1 MRLQLEAMALVMPE
15 VDGHPNRLPFRGVL
29 TLVGAAS
36 QYPPHGSEGHR
47 ILLSLRATEAALP
60 SLLGMALDYSPAM
73 DGHDAQRKIG
83 IITEADIEPVAG
95 GQAAK
100 QLVVAGFLYAKDF
113 PEVTKEI
120 QAGAG
125 VLGMSYEIA
134 DAWVPD
140 ISSAIWTLTKF
151 TFTGA
156 AVLRRDKA
164 AYPQTWIRVEDRPV
178 LPGRLPVAASAAS
191 RAAVSN

>member
-1 MRLQLEAMALVMPE
+1 MNLRLEAMGLAVPE
-15 VDGHPNRLPFRGVL
+15 VEGHPNRLPFRGVL
-29 TLVGAAS
+29 TLVGTAS
-36 QYPPHGSEGHR
+36 QHSPSGAQGHR
-47 ILLSLRATEAALP
+47 VLLSAKATEAALP

-83 IITEADIEPVAG
+83 IITDAEIEPVAG
-95 GQAAK
+95 SQAAK
-100 QLVVAGFLYAKDF
+100 QLVVGGFLYARDF
-113 PEVTKEI
+113 PEVTHEI
-120 QAGAG
+120 QAGHG

-140 ISSAIWTLTKF
+140 TSAAIWNIAKF

-164 AYPQTWIRVEDRPV
+164 AYPQTWIRVEERSAAVPSS
-178 LPGRLPVAASAAS
+178 RLAASA
-191 RAAVSN
+191 